1 MADTGYIYVN
11 SVWGYVASSDIIQ
24 STARLELSNPDDLII
39 YIEKSEGVNI
49 GAGRIK
55 VNSNTYYILGKGSD
69 TTIKGSAFRVYT
81 RGEYNGARYDSTDMD
96 GFSYSNAW
104 DSTGNFAYGMGGS
117 GTNGRISYNEVT
129 DQNDIPIRNISL
141 KNNQS
146 KVVNFVNTPN
156 VGKPFIGMTNQQLAD
171 LDLRR
176 YMNYPEKN
184 PNFGTNVKVSYMNN
198 VYSQKY
204 YDYKKEDIGW
214 WTGFQDIRTFYK
226 EKHLYFNATS
236 GDVTPLVPIEEYAD
250 DYFVFDGYPLF
261 LNLHT
266 THNLEE
272 AQKYLRDGTIPSDD
286 TYVGS
291 EDGNPKVGPM
301 MIVVEILTIWTAWI
315 IQATIPLKV

>member
-1 MADTGYIYVN
+1 MEGGIKHGRYWIYIYVN
-11 SVWGYVASSDIIQ
+11 SLSGYVAGSDIVQ

-39 YIEKSEGVNI
+39 FIEKSEGVNI

-69 TTIKGSAFRVYT
+69 TTIKGSSFSVYT

-117 GTNGRISYNEVT
+117 GTNGRINYNEAT
-129 DQNDIPIRNISL
+129 NQNDIPIRNIAL

-146 KVVNFVNTPN
+146 TVVNFVNTPN

-214 WTGFQDIRTFYK
+214 WTGFQDIRTF
-226 EKHLYFNATS
+226 
-236 GDVTPLVPIEEYAD
+236 
-250 DYFVFDGYPLF
+250 
-261 LNLHT
+261 
-266 THNLEE
+266 
-272 AQKYLRDGTIPSDD
+272 
-286 TYVGS
+286 
-291 EDGNPKVGPM
+291 
-301 MIVVEILTIWTAWI
+301 
-315 IQATIPLKV
+315 